1 MAVQT
6 WSNVAI
12 AVQSAISAT
21 QTVTGI
27 TKANPAVV
35 TYSGADTFSNG
46 DYIVLAAQGMSQVD
60 GRIFRV
66 ANLNSGGNTLE
77 LEGCDSSAF
86 DTFTS
91 GTIQLL
97 TFGTTLTVASNV
109 SVSGGDFQF
118 IDVTTIHDTVQKQI
132 PGNASPTTFS
142 LDCQWQPDDAG
153 LIALKAASDA
163 KAIRAVRITFANGYK
178 YLVTGYVGATL
189 SPTGSAQ
196 QVVTT
201 PVVLT
206 AYGRPTTYAT

>member
-1 MAVQT
+1 MSVQV

-21 QTVTGI
+21 QAVSGVS
-27 TKANPAVV
+27 KASTAVA
-35 TYSGADTFSNG
+35 TYVGADTFNNG
-46 DYIVLAAQGMSQVD
+46 DYVVIAAQGMSQID

-66 ANLNSGGNTLE
+66 ANVSTGSNTLE
-77 LEGCDSSAF
+77 LEGCDSSTF

-91 GTIQLL
+91 GTIALL
-97 TFGTTLTVASNV
+97 TFGTSLTVASGV

-142 LDCQWQPDDAG
+142 LDCHWQPDDAG
-153 LIALKAASDA
+153 LIALKSASDA
-163 KAIRAVRITFANGYK
+163 KALRAVRVTFANGYK
-178 YLVTGYVGATL
+178 FLVTGYVGCTL
-189 SPTGSAQ
+189 APTGSAQ
-196 QVVTT
+196 AVVTT
-201 PVVLT
+201 PLVIT

>member
-1 MAVQT
+1 MTTQV

-12 AVQSAISAT
+12 AVQSALSASQTIS
-21 QTVTGI
+21 GI
-27 TKANPAVV
+27 TKANPAVA
-35 TYSGADTFSNG
+35 TYVGADPSNG
-46 DYIVLAAQGMSQVD
+46 DYLKITATGMSQVD

-66 ANLNSGGNTLE
+66 ANVSAGSNTVE

-86 DTFTS
+86 DTFATGS
-91 GTIQLL
+91 FEII
-97 TFGTTLTVASNV
+97 TFGTNLSVASNV
-109 SVSGGDFQF
+109 SASGGDFQF

-142 LDCQWQPDDAG
+142 LECQWQPDDAG
-153 LIALKAASDA
+153 LIALKSASDA
-163 KAIRAVRITFANGYK
+163 KALRAIRITFANGYK
-178 YLVTGYVGATL
+178 YMMTGYVGCTL

-206 AYGRPTTYAT
+206 AYGRPTTYSS

>member
-1 MAVQT
+1 MSVQV

-12 AVQSAISAT
+12 AVESAKGTA
-21 QTVTGI
+21 QTITGI
-27 TKANPAVV
+27 TKANPAVA
-35 TYSGADTFSNG
+35 TYTGADTLSNG
-46 DYIVLAAQGMSQVD
+46 DYVIIKAQGMSQVD
-60 GRIFRV
+60 NRIFRV
-66 ANLNSGGNTLE
+66 ANVNVGADTFE
-77 LEGCDSSAF
+77 LEGCNSSAF

-91 GTIQLL
+91 GTFEEM
-97 TFGTTLTVASNV
+97 TFGTSLTVASNV

-118 IDVTTIHDTVQKQI
+118 IDVTTIHDTVQRQI

-163 KAIRAVRITFANGYK
+163 KAEMGVRITFANGYK
-178 YLVTGYVGATL
+178 YLVTGYIGATL

-201 PVVLT
+201 PVVIT
-206 AYGRPTTYAT
+206 AFGRPNTYAT

>member
-1 MAVQT
+1 MTVQV

-12 AVQSAISAT
+12 AVESAASASQSI
-21 QTVTGI
+21 TGI
-27 TKANPAVV
+27 TKANPAVA
-35 TYSGADTFSNG
+35 TYTGTDPSNG
-46 DYIVLAAQGMSQVD
+46 DLVLITATGMSQVD

-66 ANLNSGGNTLE
+66 ANVNGGGNTFE
-77 LEGCDSSAF
+77 FEGCDSSAF
-86 DTFTS
+86 DTFATGS
-91 GTIQLL
+91 FEIL

-118 IDVTTIHDTVQKQI
+118 IDVTTIHDTIQKQI

-163 KAIRAVRITFANGYK
+163 KAQKAIKITFANGYK
-178 YLVTGYVGATL
+178 YLVTGYIGATL

-206 AYGRPTTYAT
+206 AFGRPTTYAT

>member
-1 MAVQT
+1 MTVQV

-35 TYSGADTFSNG
+35 TYSGADTFANA
-46 DYIVLAAQGMSQVD
+46 DYILITAQGMSQVD

-66 ANLNSGGNTLE
+66 ANVSTGSNTLE
-77 LEGCDSSAF
+77 LEGCDSSAY
-86 DTFTS
+86 DTFSS
-91 GTIQLL
+91 GSVQLI
-97 TFGTTLTVASNV
+97 TFGTSLTVASNV

-163 KAIRAVRITFANGYK
+163 KAIRAVRITFSNGYK

-206 AYGRPTTYAT
+206 AFGRPTTYAT

>member
-1 MAVQT
+1 MAVQV

-12 AVQSAISAT
+12 AVQSALSTA
-21 QTVTGI
+21 QTVSAI
-27 TKANPAVV
+27 TKANPAVA
-35 TYSGADTFSNG
+35 TYVGADPTNG
-46 DYIVLAAQGMSQVD
+46 DFIVVTAQGMSQVD

-66 ANLNSGGNTLE
+66 ANVNAGSNTLE

-91 GTIQLL
+91 GSFQIV
-97 TFGTTLTVASNV
+97 TFGTSLNVVSNV

-118 IDVTTIHDTVQKQI
+118 IDTTTIHDTVQKQV

-163 KAIRAVRITFANGYK
+163 KALRAIRVTFANGYQ

-196 QVVTT
+196 QVVST
-201 PVVLT
+201 PVVFT
-206 AYGRPTTYAT
+206 AFGRPTAYSS

>member
-1 MAVQT
+1 MAVQV

-12 AVQSAISAT
+12 AVQSAISAA
-21 QTVTGI
+21 QTVSSI
-27 TKANPAVV
+27 TEANPAVV
-35 TYSGADTFSNG
+35 TYVGADSFSDG
-46 DYIVLAAQGMSQVD
+46 DYVLITAQGMSQVD

-66 ANLNSGGNTLE
+66 ANLVSGSNTLE

-91 GTIQLL
+91 GSIQLL
-97 TFGTTLTVASNV
+97 TFGTSLTVASNV
-109 SVSGGDFQF
+109 SVSGGDFQM
-118 IDVTTIHDTVQKQI
+118 IDVTTIHDTTQKQI
-132 PGNASPTTFS
+132 PGIASTTSFS
-142 LDCQWQPDDAG
+142 LECQWQPDDAG
-153 LIALKAASDA
+153 LIALKSASDA
-163 KAIRAVRITFANGYK
+163 KAIRAMRITFANGYK
-178 YLVTGYVGATL
+178 YLVTGYVGCTL

>member
-1 MAVQT
+1 MTVQV

-12 AVQSAISAT
+12 AVESAKAASQSI
-21 QTVTGI
+21 TGI
-27 TKANPAVV
+27 TKANPAVA
-35 TYSGADTFSNG
+35 TYTGTDPTNG
-46 DYIVLAAQGMSQVD
+46 DLVLITAQGMSQVD

-66 ANLNSGGNTLE
+66 ANVNGGGNTFE

-86 DTFTS
+86 DTFSS
-91 GTIQLL
+91 GSFEIL
-97 TFGTTLTVASNV
+97 TFGTTLNVVANV
-109 SVSGGDFQF
+109 SVSGGDFSF
-118 IDVTTIHDTVQKQI
+118 IDVTLIHDTIQKQI

-163 KAIRAVRITFANGYK
+163 KAKKAVKITFANGYK

-201 PVVLT
+201 PVVIT
-206 AYGRPTTYAT
+206 AFGRPTTYST

>member
-1 MAVQT
+1 MGTQV
-6 WSNVAI
+6 WSNVGIAI
-12 AVQSAISAT
+12 ESAKSASQSI
-21 QTVTGI
+21 TGI
-27 TKANPAVV
+27 TKANPAVA
-35 TYSGADTFSNG
+35 TYTGTDPTNG
-46 DYIVLAAQGMSQVD
+46 DYVLITATGMSQVD

-66 ANLNSGGNTLE
+66 ANVNGGGNTFE

-86 DTFTS
+86 DTFATGS
-91 GTIQLL
+91 FVLL
-97 TFGTTLTVASNV
+97 TFGTTLSVVSNV

-118 IDVTTIHDTVQKQI
+118 IDVTTIHDTIQKQI

-163 KAIRAVRITFANGYK
+163 KGLKGLRITFANGYK

-196 QVVTT
+196 QVVST

-206 AYGRPTTYAT
+206 AFGRPTTYGT

>member
-1 MAVQT
+1 MSVQV

-12 AVQSAISAT
+12 AVQSALSASQTISA
-21 QTVTGI
+21 V
-27 TKANPAVV
+27 TKASPAVA
-35 TYSGADTFSNG
+35 TYVGADPSNG
-46 DYIVLAAQGMSQVD
+46 DYILITATGMSQID

-66 ANLNSGGNTLE
+66 ANVNAGGNTLE
-77 LEGCDSSAF
+77 FEGCDSSAF
-86 DTFTS
+86 DTFSTGS
-91 GTIQLL
+91 FEIV
-97 TFGTTLTVASNV
+97 TFGTTLTVATNV

-118 IDVTTIHDTVQKQI
+118 IDTTTIHSTVQTQI

-163 KAIRAVRITFANGYK
+163 KAKRAMRLTFANGYK
-178 YLVTGYVGATL
+178 YLVNGYVGCTL

-201 PVVLT
+201 PVVFTADGKPT
-206 AYGRPTTYAT
+206 AYST

>member
-1 MAVQT
+1 MSVQV

-12 AVQSAISAT
+12 AVESAKSAS
-21 QTVTGI
+21 QTVSSI
-27 TKANPAVV
+27 TKANPAVA
-35 TYSGADTFSNG
+35 TYVGADPVNG
-46 DYIVLAAQGMSQVD
+46 DFVLITATGMSQVD

-66 ANLNSGGNTLE
+66 ANVNAGGNTFE

-86 DTFTS
+86 DTFSTGS
-91 GTIQLL
+91 FVIL

-163 KAIRAVRITFANGYK
+163 KAQKAVRITFANGYK
-178 YLVTGYVGATL
+178 YLVTGFIGATL

-201 PVVLT
+201 PVVIT
-206 AYGRPTTYAT
+206 AFGRPTTYGA

>member
-1 MAVQT
+1 MTVQV

-12 AVQSAISAT
+12 AVESAKGTA
-21 QTVTGI
+21 QTITSI
-27 TKANPAVV
+27 TKANPAVL
-35 TYSGADTFSNG
+35 TYSGSDTFANG
-46 DYIVLAAQGMSQVD
+46 DYVLLTVQGMSQVD
-60 GRIFRV
+60 GRLFRV
-66 ANLNSGGNTLE
+66 ANVNAGSDTFE

-91 GTIQLL
+91 GTLEEI
-97 TFGTTLTVASNV
+97 TFGTSLTVASNV

-153 LIALKAASDA
+153 LVAMKSASDA
-163 KAIRAVRITFANGYK
+163 KAQKAVRITFANGYK
-178 YLVTGYVGATL
+178 FMCTGYIGCTL
-189 SPTGSAQ
+189 APTGSAQ

-201 PVVLT
+201 PVVIT
-206 AYGRPTTYAT
+206 AFGRPTTYAT

>member
-1 MAVQT
+1 MTVQV

-12 AVQSAISAT
+12 AVESAKSGSQSI
-21 QTVTGI
+21 TGI
-27 TKANPAVV
+27 TKANPAVA
-35 TYSGADTFSNG
+35 TYTGADPTNG
-46 DYIVLAAQGMSQVD
+46 DLVLITATGMSQVD

-66 ANLNSGGNTLE
+66 ANVNAGGNTFE
-77 LEGCDSSAF
+77 MEGCDSSAF
-86 DTFTS
+86 DVFATGSFS
-91 GTIQLL
+91 IL

-118 IDVTTIHDTVQKQI
+118 IDVTTIHDTIQKQI

-163 KAIRAVRITFANGYK
+163 KAQKAIRITFANGYK
-178 YLVTGYVGATL
+178 YMCTGFVGATL

-201 PVVLT
+201 PVVIT
-206 AYGRPTTYAT
+206 AFGRPTTYAT

>member
-1 MAVQT
+1 MTTQV

-12 AVQSAISAT
+12 AVQSALSASQTIS
-21 QTVTGI
+21 GI
-27 TKANPAVV
+27 TKANPAVA
-35 TYSGADTFSNG
+35 TYSGSDPSNG
-46 DYIVLAAQGMSQVD
+46 DYLKITATGMSQVD

-66 ANLNSGGNTLE
+66 ANVNGGSNTLE

-86 DTFTS
+86 DTFLTGS
-91 GTIQLL
+91 FEII
-97 TFGTTLTVASNV
+97 TFGTSLSVASNV
-109 SVSGGDFQF
+109 SASGGDFQF

-142 LDCQWQPDDAG
+142 LECHWAPDDAG

-163 KAIRAVRITFANGYK
+163 KALRAIRITFANGYK
-178 YLVTGYVGATL
+178 YMMTGYVGCTL

-206 AYGRPTTYAT
+206 AYGRPTTYAS

>member
-1 MAVQT
+1 MTVQV

-12 AVQSAISAT
+12 AIESAKAASQSI
-21 QTVTGI
+21 VGI

-35 TYSGADTFSNG
+35 TYSGTDSYANG
-46 DYIVLAAQGMSQVD
+46 DYVLLTVQGMSQVD

-66 ANLNSGGNTLE
+66 ANVSVGSDTFE
-77 LEGCDSSAF
+77 LEGCNSTTF

-91 GTIQLL
+91 GTVEEL
-97 TFGTTLTVASNV
+97 TFGTTLTVAANV

-118 IDVTTIHDTVQKQI
+118 IDVTTIHDTIQKQI

-142 LDCQWQPDDAG
+142 LDCQWQPDDTG

-163 KAIRAVRITFANGYK
+163 KAQKAVRITFANGYK
-178 YLVTGYVGATL
+178 YLVTGYVGCTL

-196 QVVTT
+196 QVVST
-201 PVVLT
+201 PVVIT